1 MYTSSNEKETW
12 LDNVQKRTKTAIEK
26 LMLENGYQDI
36 ATKPPC
42 SSDARRTKMAQKA
55 EMLESELCDT
65 NMANAT
71 AEKHFLGIALSC
83 SQADDADNA
92 LATHTCLD
100 IARAA
105 NSESAAVCV
114 IIDSVKHTKTK
125 RGANPGQPMCFL
137 TMSDSTYSIDHAVV
151 FPDAFHRLKAFCKD
165 DLIGLVYGE
174 KKNGSFI
181 VKDIQKL
188 M

>member
-1 MYTSSNEKETW
+1 ME
-12 LDNVQKRTKTAIEK
+12 Q
-26 LMLENGYQDI
+26 NGYQDVP

-42 SSDARRTKMAQKA
+42 SSDARRTRMGAKAALLEEELSDTAMA
-55 EMLESELCDT
+55 S
-65 NMANAT
+65 AT

-83 SQADDADNA
+83 SQADDADDS
-92 LATHTCLD
+92 LATHTCLE
-100 IARAA
+100 IAKSP
-105 NSESAAVCV
+105 NGESIAVRV

-125 RGANPGQPMCFL
+125 RGANPGKPMCFL

-151 FPDAFHRLKAFCKD
+151 FPDAFDRLKAFCKD
-165 DLIGLVYGE
+165 DLICLVYGE
-174 KKNGSFI
+174 KNNGSFI